1 MYLHDQIIVILYVD
15 RTTVL
20 AVNPSM
26 IDPISVFISRN
37 VSFLVHDV
45 TAIGTAD
52 VWAFAV
58 RTQYDPRKR
67 WSGLDRQTNALQSG
81 WLRDRALKVSF

>member
-1 MYLHDQIIVILYVD
+1 MHLHNKIIVILYVD

-20 AVNPSM
+20 AVNLSM

-45 TAIGTAD
+45 TAIGAAD
-52 VWAFAV
+52 VWTFAV

-81 WLRDRALKVSF
+81 WLRARALKVSF